1 MYSCKNAFL
10 QGTIFSMTKYKQCYQ
25 DMVDANKPLFAKFQ
39 DIHDLYVQNPEKHQK
54 LYNEIGEEVQD
65 VIRKYE
71 RILCSHSEA
80 GKYGKFSANLADK
93 FKEEIRKD
101 FSHIDFIGT
110 IYS

>member
-1 MYSCKNAFL
+1 
-10 QGTIFSMTKYKQCYQ
+10 MTKYKQCYQ
-25 DMVDANKPLFAKFQ
+25 DMIDANKKLFADFQ
-39 DIHDLYVQNPEKHQK
+39 DIHDSYVANPEKWQNEF
-54 LYNEIGEEVQD
+54 NEIGERVQE

-80 GKYGKFSANLADK
+80 GKYGKYSANLADK

-101 FSHIDFIGT
+101 FPRIDFIGT